1 MKSLIVLISIVLM
14 ITTFFSN
21 NLYVNSKNSLKNI
34 RNLDNMENSVLN
46 TEENSKSNKTNENNE
61 ISQETIKVQN
71 NEQMGELPDNSTDKY
86 KVSNDDKFV
95 TLYAVDNFTITK
107 IFREWKVT
115 FNIYVIFHNIP
126 SADKMIITFEVIQKD
141 SRLLEEEKPLHIQC
155 LRDSDPS
162 LELVRYF
169 CIVFTERDIKNK
181 KLKGVDIYIQEK
193 NLTRSPIIIDNTTSS
208 LEMLNDITKQTMK
221 TITNLD
227 FVYIKNCEF
236 LSKETT
242 PIQIQGE
249 TDDDI
254 SEKSSLVLDVKND
267 DGIVKV
273 DSNLFINKN
282 ISSNKSLENS
292 KAVNVII
299 QLNPTTSLNANL
311 NKTTGVLEDG
321 RNVLIFFKKDVDLD
335 VQVSAEPDKFVNN
348 ENKNKNKKGLSKGAI
363 AGIVTAGVLVLIA
376 ITVTVCLLIKRS
388 SVNPPKQNIVNTTP
402 GIVNNS
408 STDIVN

>member
-71 NEQMGELPDNSTDKY
+71 NQQGELQNNSTNEN

-95 TLYAVDNFTITK
+95 TLYAVDNYTIIK
-107 IFREWKVT
+107 ILKSWKIT

-126 SADKMIITFEVIQKD
+126 SADTIIITFEIIQRD
-141 SRLLEEEKPLHIQC
+141 SRLLEEDIPFQIGCMK
-155 LRDSDPS
+155 DSDPS

-169 CIVFTERDIKNK
+169 CIVYTERDIKNK
-181 KLKGVDIYIQEK
+181 KLKGVDVYIQEK
-193 NLTRSPIIIDNTTSS
+193 NFTRSPIIIDNTTSS
-208 LEMLNDITKQTMK
+208 LEMLNDVTELTMK

-227 FVYIKNCEF
+227 LVYIKNCE
-236 LSKETT
+236 LLNKETT
-242 PIQIQGE
+242 PIQIHGE

-254 SEKSSLVLDVKND
+254 SEKTNLVLDVKND
-267 DGIVKV
+267 DGGIVKV

-292 KAVNVII
+292 KDVNVII

-311 NKTTGVLEDG
+311 NKTTGILEDG
-321 RNVLIFFKKDVDLD
+321 RNVLILFKKNVDLD
-335 VQVSAEPDKFVNN
+335 VEVSAEPDKLVNN
-348 ENKNKNKKGLSKGAI
+348 QNKNKKGLSKGAV
-363 AGIVTAGVLVLIA
+363 AGIVTAGIVVLIA
-376 ITVTVCLLIKRS
+376 IIVTVCLLIKKS
-388 SVNPPKQNIVNTTP
+388 CINPPKQNIVNTTP
-402 GIVNNS
+402 GIVSNS
-408 STDIVN
+408 SNSVIN

>member
-1 MKSLIVLISIVLM
+1 
-14 ITTFFSN
+14 
-21 NLYVNSKNSLKNI
+21 
-34 RNLDNMENSVLN
+34 
-46 TEENSKSNKTNENNE
+46 
-61 ISQETIKVQN
+61 
-71 NEQMGELPDNSTDKY
+71 
-86 KVSNDDKFV
+86 
-95 TLYAVDNFTITK
+95 
-107 IFREWKVT
+107 
-115 FNIYVIFHNIP
+115 
-126 SADKMIITFEVIQKD
+126 
-141 SRLLEEEKPLHIQC
+141 
-155 LRDSDPS
+155 
-162 LELVRYF
+162 
-169 CIVFTERDIKNK
+169 
-181 KLKGVDIYIQEK
+181 
-193 NLTRSPIIIDNTTSS
+193 
-208 LEMLNDITKQTMK
+208 MLNDITKLTMK
-221 TITNLD
+221 TITNLG

-254 SEKSSLVLDVKND
+254 SEKTSLVLNIKNE
-267 DGIVKV
+267 DGLVKV

-299 QLNPTTSLNANL
+299 QFNPTTSLNANL

-363 AGIVTAGVLVLIA
+363 AGIVSAVVVVLIA